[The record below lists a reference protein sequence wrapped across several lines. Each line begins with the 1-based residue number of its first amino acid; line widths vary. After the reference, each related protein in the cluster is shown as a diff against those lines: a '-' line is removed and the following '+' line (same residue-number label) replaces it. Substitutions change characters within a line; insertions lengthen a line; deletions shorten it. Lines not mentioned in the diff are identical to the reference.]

1 MNSIVTQRFVSC
13 HDALREKKRVKSSR
27 QFAIEL
33 EYLPQSLSEIL
44 KGRRDVTI
52 DLIRKAVEVY
62 QINPIYLFV
71 GKGDMFLSSEPSTV
85 VLPATEHHIL
95 HVPAAAQ
102 AAYVTAP
109 TDAELLAE
117 LPTMMLPDYK
127 YRVGLHRSFDV
138 SGNAMEPTLF
148 EGDKVVCSHL
158 EREHWKLGVKN
169 NYVYVLVT
177 QSDVLIRRLNSVSVV
192 PTEGGGESIVLE
204 AVADNPL
211 YGTQHIRT
219 DEVVQI
225 WYVRL
230 RISPFLPSPSR
241 VERLFLD
248 EVQQLK
254 QVISSQTVKIDNFTK
269 IMSKSFE

>member
-1 MNSIVTQRFVSC
+1 MNNIVTQRFVAC
-13 HDALREKKRVKSSR
+13 HDALRESKKVRSSR
-27 QFAIEL
+27 QFAIDL
-33 EYLPQSLSEIL
+33 DYLPQSLSEIL

-52 DLIRKAVEVY
+52 DVVRKAVEVY
-62 QINPIYLFV
+62 QMNPIFLFT
-71 GKGDMFLSSEPSTV
+71 GEGELFLTSESPKTV
-85 VLPATEHHIL
+85 ALPTEHHIL

-102 AAYVTAP
+102 AAYVESP
-109 TDAELLAE
+109 SDADFLAE

-127 YRVGLHRSFDV
+127 YRVGLHRSFDI

-158 EREHWKLGVKN
+158 EREHWRTGIKS

-177 QSDVLIRRLNSVSVV
+177 QSDVLIRRLNSVNSV
-192 PTEGGGESIVLE
+192 PTEGGGEMLMLE

-211 YGTQHIRT
+211 YGTLYVKAEDIT
-219 DEVVQI
+219 QI

-230 RISPFLPSPSR
+230 RISPFLSSPSR

-254 QVISSQTVKIDNFTK
+254 QVISSQTTKIDTLSK
-269 IMSKSFE
+269 IMSKSWE

>member
-1 MNSIVTQRFVSC
+1 MNNIVTQRFVAC
-13 HDALREKKRVKSSR
+13 HDALRESKRVRSSR
-27 QFAIEL
+27 QFAIDL
-33 EYLPQSLSEIL
+33 DYLPQSLSEIL

-52 DLIRKAVEVY
+52 DVVRKAVEVY
-62 QINPIYLFV
+62 QMNPIFLFT
-71 GKGDMFLSSEPSTV
+71 GAGNMFLSTEPPQTV
-85 VLPATEHHIL
+85 APPTEHHIL

-102 AAYVTAP
+102 AAYVELP
-109 TDAELLAE
+109 TDADFLAE

-158 EREHWKLGVKN
+158 EREHWRTGIKN

-177 QSDVLIRRLNSVSVV
+177 QSDVLIRRLNSVNSV
-192 PTEGGGESIVLE
+192 PTEGGGETLILE
-204 AVADNPL
+204 SVADNPL
-211 YGTQHIRT
+211 YGTLYIKAE
-219 DEVVQI
+219 DIAQI

-254 QVISSQTVKIDNFTK
+254 QVISGQTTKIDTLSK
-269 IMSKSFE
+269 IMSKSWE

>member
-1 MNSIVTQRFVSC
+1 MNNIVTQRFVVC
-13 HDALREKKRVKSSR
+13 HDALRESKRVRSSR
-27 QFAIEL
+27 QFAMDL
-33 EYLPQSLSEIL
+33 DYLPQSLSEIL

-52 DLIRKAVEVY
+52 DVIRKAVEVY
-62 QINPIYLFV
+62 QMNPIFLFT
-71 GKGDMFLSSEPSTV
+71 GQGDMFLSSEPPKH
-85 VLPATEHHIL
+85 LAPTEHHIL

-102 AAYVTAP
+102 AAYVAAP
-109 TDAELLAE
+109 HDADFLAE

-127 YRVGLHRSFDV
+127 YRVGLHRSFDI

-158 EREHWKLGVKN
+158 EREHWQTGIKN
-169 NYVYVLVT
+169 NYVYVIVT
-177 QSDVLIRRLNSVSVV
+177 QSDVLIRRLNSVNLV
-192 PTEGGGESIVLE
+192 PTEGGGETLVLE

-211 YGTQHIRT
+211 YSTLYLKAENIT
-219 DEVVQI
+219 QI

-254 QVISSQTVKIDNFTK
+254 QVISSQTTKIDTLSK
-269 IMSKSFE
+269 IMSKSLD